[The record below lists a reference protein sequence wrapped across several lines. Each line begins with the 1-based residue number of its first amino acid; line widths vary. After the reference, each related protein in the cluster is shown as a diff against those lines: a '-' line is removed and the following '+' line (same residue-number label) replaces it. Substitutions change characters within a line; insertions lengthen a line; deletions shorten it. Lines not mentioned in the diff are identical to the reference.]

1 MKFIIL
7 NSFLCSLFPSQFLEL
22 LSPCS
27 LAIWLHQLLT
37 HPLCLKCSFPYASL
51 ISWHGWHSSLLLV
64 SLLWQS
70 CHSPVIWFGPSSLNP
85 AVPQGQGAAA
95 GGVAN
100 LVAVMVQ
107 LKPCPCENLP
117 EPSFE
122 VSRFFP
128 PDFSTESLHR
138 AFIQGWIG
146 VDAAG
151 DGKAGGVQSLAC
163 DFVSPVFFSASILYK
178 EQIHAEK
185 RDSFLSFFFP
195 QSTR

>member
-1 MKFIIL
+1 M
-7 NSFLCSLFPSQFLEL
+7 
-22 LSPCS
+22 
-27 LAIWLHQLLT
+27 
-37 HPLCLKCSFPYASL
+37 
-51 ISWHGWHSSLLLV
+51 
-64 SLLWQS
+64 
-70 CHSPVIWFGPSSLNP
+70 IWFGPSSLNP

-100 LVAVMVQ
+100 LVVVMVQ

-163 DFVSPVFFSASILYK
+163 DFVSPVLFSASILYK
-178 EQIHAEK
+178 EQIHGEK
-185 RDSFLSFFFP
+185 RDSFLFFSHRAHDKAVEFMGTCCHSGQKCKVFRKELRHSCSEGSP
-195 QSTR
+195 GRSNVWHRKSATHLFLGTREVF